1 MNLISI
7 EFILVAITTV
17 FIYYL
22 LNNKF
27 RVGYLAILSCGFI
40 VTFNYLL
47 LSSVIVYSLI
57 NYFIGLRIPKAKNKK
72 ALYRTGIIINLTQ
85 LILLKYATFTIDP
98 IFQLFGSTILVSRIS
113 EIIVPI
119 GVSYFTLQGIGYLIN
134 IKMGWEKPENKFL
147 DFLLY
152 ITFFPKFLSGP
163 IERSNHF
170 LPQLKEKQLF
180 NEQEITIGLRIILMG
195 FFKKVAIANQLA
207 PYVFDAFSNINSV
220 DPFSLWILFILLPL
234 YLYFD
239 FSGYT
244 DIAIG
249 LAKTFGID
257 LLPNFNRPFFAHN
270 VTTFWKRFH
279 ISLASWF
286 NDYIFRQTVLKRRK
300 WGIYASVYAVF
311 VTWILFGIWHGAGWN
326 FIVLGLL
333 QALAMNYE
341 YFTRKIR
348 YKMFAKVPSF
358 INIWFGRIVTY
369 LFYCLSMIFFFSIDI
384 KSVII
389 YLSRMTE
396 ISGPI
401 VINDLSTKPISL
413 LLYIP
418 ILLFLEL
425 IQNDYSN
432 QYKKLEAFWLG
443 EKNKSRIFRWVV
455 YSIMITII
463 YVVVLKS
470 QQFVYADF

>member
-463 YVVVLKS
+463 YVVGLKS